1 MRLYASASVSAA
13 AVLSGVIGILGAAG
27 SGAADAARLPR
38 LLSQTGLYPGPGTAV
53 DPRNLIYSPQYPLWS
68 DGAQKSRWIFV
79 PPGSRIDAT
88 DVDGWEFP
96 AGTRFWK
103 QFAFAGRKVET
114 RLLWKA
120 TPSGWTYAT
129 YLWNSDQSD
138 AVLASPEGVPD
149 YYEVAP
155 GKRHSIPSVNDCK
168 DCHESETKPVLGF
181 TALQLSTD
189 RDPLA
194 PNAEPLQPGMVTLRT
209 LVERGLLRPLSEEL
223 VREPPRIPSSNARTR
238 AMLGY
243 FAANCSQCH
252 ATGGSLGIL
261 KLSFAHR
268 STARVEAD
276 EPGLATTVGQ
286 ASDWQIPNAP
296 DGATRR
302 IQPGSPDLS
311 AVFYRMNSRQPSSQM
326 PPLGTVLVDQ
336 EAVDLLR
343 RWITEDLP
351 KASLENKR

>member
-1 MRLYASASVSAA
+1 MRFYASAAVSAA
-13 AVLSGVIGILGAAG
+13 AVLSGAIGILGTGG
-27 SGAADAARLPR
+27 SGAGDAARLPR
-38 LLSQTGLYPGPGTAV
+38 LLSQTGLYSRPGTTI
-53 DPRNLIYSPQYPLWS
+53 DPRNLSYSPQYPLWS
-68 DGAQKSRWIFV
+68 DGAQKSRWIFL
-79 PPGSRIDAT
+79 PPGSRIDTT

-96 AGTRFWK
+96 VGTKFWK

-129 YLWNSDQSD
+129 YLWNSDQTD
-138 AVLASPEGVPD
+138 AVLASPDGVPE
-149 YYEVAP
+149 YHEIAP
-155 GKRHSIPSVNDCK
+155 GKRHSIPSVSDCK

-194 PNAEPLQPGMVTLRT
+194 PNAEPLQPGMLTLRT
-209 LVERGLLRPLSEEL
+209 LVERRLLKPAREEL
-223 VREPPRIPSSNARTR
+223 VREPPRIPTANPRTR

-243 FAANCSQCH
+243 FAANCSHCH
-252 ATGGSLGIL
+252 APSSSLGIL
-261 KLSFAHR
+261 ELSLAHR
-268 STARVEAD
+268 STARSEAD
-276 EPGLATTVGQ
+276 EPGLATTVGRE
-286 ASDWQIPNAP
+286 SGWQIPNAP

-302 IQPGSPDLS
+302 ILPGSPGLS
-311 AVFYRMNSRQPSSQM
+311 AVFYRMNSRHPSSQM

-336 EAVDLLR
+336 EAVDLLA

-351 KASLENKR
+351 KVRPEDKR